1 MAEEDNAHPPADQ
14 LPDNLKPP
22 TPGQLRQYNFE
33 TWFTTDPSAKV
44 TFIIILNLGCVFTLT
59 VLFFL
64 CNCLH
69 QMSGMHRFLE
79 TMWMAFG
86 KMGGGGGAGPNG
98 YLWPTRVVLIAS
110 GFMKMIAFSML
121 VNFLGDAIDSRM
133 EALFEG
139 RSRVLE
145 ENFTLILGWSDKVL
159 PLVAQ
164 ICLANESDNGRPI
177 VVLADVIS
185 KPDMDAFFYENI
197 AAEGIDFGSNIV
209 TRGGNPINKNDL
221 LKAAAPNAREIVVMS
236 QGFDADEADSQACR
250 VCLALTGGLRDNDG
264 NPYALGGH
272 VVVELR
278 DIDNEPVVK
287 LGISEDAR
295 NPDGSLMTDEDKERQ
310 VLPLVGS
317 NLIGRL
323 MVQCSMEPGLAAVFV
338 HILAFEGNEF
348 YFSEWDQLIG
358 KRFADACFMFE
369 NAVCI
374 GIRYKTAHEITD
386 DDGTRLTYIGL
397 NPPGTDL
404 IEEGDKLI
412 FIAEDDST
420 YEPGDLKLTSCGPPP
435 NIDPPAKPP
444 TKTLLIG
451 WRRDMQDMIWEVDK
465 WVTAGSKL
473 TIFAEQPDI
482 ESRYAEL
489 ADAGLEPNADP
500 DKYPDRV
507 LTNIELEMVVGM
519 PIIGGDLEMDGD
531 LASFDSV
538 LVLTE
543 EREGIAGLC
552 SDSRSMVT
560 MLLVRN
566 RQQRYLAEGTI
577 KKLPVMIAEIL
588 DPRTA
593 QLLELASAD
602 DSMVSNEFISMALG
616 QMAMEKDVRILV
628 EDLFCPAGNEMHI
641 KNVGLFAQP
650 GESLSYWEMMNRAR
664 QRVEIAIGFELSITN
679 ADKMR
684 DGFPEGE
691 LIINPVAD
699 GELGW
704 SVGKSD
710 KITWMPNDRII
721 VISED

>member
-1 MAEEDNAHPPADQ
+1 MGVHTRAAMADANAHPPPEE
-14 LPDNLKPP
+14 LHDNLKPP
-22 TPGQLRQYNFE
+22 TPGERRQYDFE
-33 TWFTTDPSAKV
+33 TWFTTDPNAKV
-44 TFIIILNLGCVFTLT
+44 TFIIVLNLGCVFILT

-79 TMWMAFG
+79 LMWMAFG

-98 YLWPTRVVLIAS
+98 YLWPTRVVLIAA

-139 RSRVLE
+139 KSRVLE

-159 PLVAQ
+159 PLVQ
-164 ICLANESDNGRPI
+164 QLCLANESDGGRPI
-177 VVLADVIS
+177 VVLADVMS
-185 KPDMDAFFYENI
+185 KPDMDAFFFDNI
-197 AAEGIDFGSNIV
+197 EDWMGSTMV

-221 LKAAAPNAREIVVMS
+221 LKAAAPNAAEIIVMS
-236 QGFDADEADSQACR
+236 QGFDPDEADSQACR
-250 VCLALTGGLRDNDG
+250 VCLALTGGLRDG
-264 NPYALGGH
+264 NGVPFALKGH

-295 NPDGSLMTDEDKERQ
+295 NPDGTLMTDEDKERQ
-310 VLPLVGS
+310 VLPLVGA
-317 NLIGRL
+317 NMIGRL
-323 MVQCSMEPGLAAVFV
+323 MVQCSLEPGLAAVFV
-338 HILAFEGNEF
+338 HILAFDGNEF
-348 YFSEWDQLIG
+348 YFSEWAELIG

-369 NAVCI
+369 DAVCI
-374 GIRYKTAHEITD
+374 GIRYRTAHEITD

-412 FIAEDDST
+412 FVAEDNDT
-420 YEPGDLKLTSCGPPP
+420 YQPGDLKLTSCGPPP
-435 NIDPPAKPP
+435 NVDPPAKPP

-473 TIFAEQPDI
+473 VIFAESPSIDD
-482 ESRYAEL
+482 RYLEL

-507 LTNIELEMVVGM
+507 LTNIELEMVVGL
-519 PIIGGDLEMDGD
+519 PIIRQDLQMDGD

-543 EREGIAGLC
+543 ERDGIPGLC

-560 MLLVRN
+560 MLLVRDEQN
-566 RQQRYLAEGTI
+566 KYLMEEKI

-593 QLLELASAD
+593 MLLELASAD

-664 QRVEIAIGFELSITN
+664 QRVEIALGFELSVTN
-679 ADKMR
+679 AEKMR
-684 DGFPEGE
+684 DGFAEGE
-691 LIINPVAD
+691 LIINPPD
-699 GELGW
+699 
-704 SVGKSD
+704 KSA

>member
-1 MAEEDNAHPPADQ
+1 
-14 LPDNLKPP
+14 
-22 TPGQLRQYNFE
+22 
-33 TWFTTDPSAKV
+33 
-44 TFIIILNLGCVFTLT
+44 
-59 VLFFL
+59 
-64 CNCLH
+64 
-69 QMSGMHRFLE
+69 
-79 TMWMAFG
+79 
-86 KMGGGGGAGPNG
+86 MG
-98 YLWPTRVVLIAS
+98 
-110 GFMKMIAFSML
+110 
-121 VNFLGDAIDSRM
+121 
-133 EALFEG
+133 
-139 RSRVLE
+139 
-145 ENFTLILGWSDKVL
+145 
-159 PLVAQ
+159 
-164 ICLANESDNGRPI
+164 
-177 VVLADVIS
+177 
-185 KPDMDAFFYENI
+185 
-197 AAEGIDFGSNIV
+197 
-209 TRGGNPINKNDL
+209 
-221 LKAAAPNAREIVVMS
+221 
-236 QGFDADEADSQACR
+236 
-250 VCLALTGGLRDNDG
+250 
-264 NPYALGGH
+264 
-272 VVVELR
+272 
-278 DIDNEPVVK
+278 
-287 LGISEDAR
+287 
-295 NPDGSLMTDEDKERQ
+295 
-310 VLPLVGS
+310 
-317 NLIGRL
+317 
-323 MVQCSMEPGLAAVFV
+323 
-338 HILAFEGNEF
+338 
-348 YFSEWDQLIG
+348 
-358 KRFADACFMFE
+358 
-369 NAVCI
+369 
-374 GIRYKTAHEITD
+374 KTAHEITD

-602 DSMVSNEFISMALG
+602 DSMVSNEFHLHG
-616 QMAMEKDVRILV
+616 PRTD
-628 EDLFCPAGNEMHI
+628 GN
-641 KNVGLFAQP
+641 
-650 GESLSYWEMMNRAR
+650 GEGCSHSGRRSFLPCR
-664 QRVEIAIGFELSITN
+664 
-679 ADKMR
+679 KR
-684 DGFPEGE
+684 DAHQER
-691 LIINPVAD
+691 
-699 GELGW
+699 W
-704 SVGKSD
+704 SVC
-710 KITWMPNDRII
+710 T
-721 VISED
+721 